1 MQDYKYAKSS
11 ASCKLADITGII
23 YGGFS
28 SRFWMLRKHMNCL
41 DIEYNDERNIPFYS
55 WQCITIQMK
64 DRDVDLVIPKE
75 KDMDQLITILIH
87 AMETVDGTKGSR
99 IKLEKTIIKEK
110 NR

>member
-1 MQDYKYAKSS
+1 
-11 ASCKLADITGII
+11 
-23 YGGFS
+23 
-28 SRFWMLRKHMNCL
+28 
-41 DIEYNDERNIPFYS
+41 
-55 WQCITIQMK
+55 MK

-99 IKLEKTIIKEK
+99 IKLEKRIIKEK